1 MIFTDVL
8 EAIKGFSIEEKLQ
21 IQLLLQQYLR
31 EERREEIYQN
41 LQAPKREEENGELT
55 FSANIDEFKQQFLSH
70 RELIKLPI
78 EERKKILASQSDL
91 MLEHYQQDKELQ
103 ELQTGDIHPP
113 FPLTGN

>member
-41 LQAPKREEENGELT
+41 LQNAKREEENSELT
-55 FSANIDEFKQQFLSH
+55 FSANVDELKQQFLSR
-70 RELIKLPI
+70 RELIKLPL

-91 MLEHYQQDKELQ
+91 MLEHYQQDTEWQ
-103 ELQTGDIHPP
+103 ELQTGDLIDY
-113 FPLTGN
+113 

>member
-1 MIFTDVL
+1 MIFSDVI

-31 EERREEIYQN
+31 EERREEIYQH
-41 LQAPKREEENGELT
+41 LQAAKREEENGELT
-55 FSANIDEFKQQFLSH
+55 FSTNIDELKQQFLSR

-91 MLEHYQQDKELQ
+91 MLEHYQQDKEWQ
-103 ELQTGDIHPP
+103 ELQTGDLIDY
-113 FPLTGN
+113 

>member
-1 MIFTDVL
+1 MIFTDVV

-31 EERREEIYQN
+31 EERHEEIYQN
-41 LQAPKREEENGELT
+41 LQSAKREEENGELT
-55 FSANIDEFKQQFLSH
+55 FSGNIDELKQQIISR

-91 MLEHYQQDKELQ
+91 MLEHYQQDNEWQ
-103 ELQTGDIHPP
+103 ELQTGDLIDY
-113 FPLTGN
+113 

>member
-1 MIFTDVL
+1 MIFTDVV

-41 LQAPKREEENGELT
+41 LQAAKGEEENGELT
-55 FSANIDEFKQQFLSH
+55 FSKNIDELKQQFISR

-91 MLEHYQQDKELQ
+91 MLEHYQQDKEWQ
-103 ELQTGDIHPP
+103 ELQTGDLIDY
-113 FPLTGN
+113 

>member
-21 IQLLLQQYLR
+21 IQLLLEQYLR

-41 LQAPKREEENGELT
+41 LQAATREEENGELM
-55 FSANIDEFKQQFLSH
+55 FSENIDELKQQFISR

-91 MLEHYQQDKELQ
+91 MLEHYQQDKEWQ
-103 ELQTGDIHPP
+103 
-113 FPLTGN
+113 

>member
-1 MIFTDVL
+1 MIFTDVV

-31 EERREEIYQN
+31 EEHREEIYQN
-41 LQAPKREEENGELT
+41 LQAAKGEEENGGLT
-55 FSANIDEFKQQFLSH
+55 FSKNIDELKQQFISR

-91 MLEHYQQDKELQ
+91 MLEHYQQDNEWQ
-103 ELQTGDIHPP
+103 ELQTGDLIDY
-113 FPLTGN
+113 